1 VVLDP
6 CVGSTAQAWE
16 AVQSGSNYTFH
27 PANNTALCLDVAGA
41 GTTSGTLVQ
50 VYTCNGTAAQSWAL

>member
-1 VVLDP
+1 
-6 CVGSTAQAWE
+6 
-16 AVQSGSNYTFH
+16 VQSGSNYTFH

-41 GTTSGTLVQ
+41 GTASGTLVQ